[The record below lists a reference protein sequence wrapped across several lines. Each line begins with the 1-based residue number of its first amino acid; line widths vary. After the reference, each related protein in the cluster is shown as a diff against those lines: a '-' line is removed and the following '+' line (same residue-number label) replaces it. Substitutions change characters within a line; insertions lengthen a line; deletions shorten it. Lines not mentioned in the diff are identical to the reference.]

1 MGAGVFDKTETF
13 KNMIAVWPNSVKR
26 IKNEVV
32 SFDPEKNNV
41 NLKDGTT
48 VWYSLL
54 VVSPRLKLDWEA
66 VEGLNESL
74 GQNGV
79 TSNYR
84 YDLDPY
90 TWVLVKK

>member
-48 VWYSLL
+48 VWYS
-54 VVSPRLKLDWEA
+54 
-66 VEGLNESL
+66 
-74 GQNGV
+74 
-79 TSNYR
+79 
-84 YDLDPY
+84 
-90 TWVLVKK
+90 